1 MQANDLLVRQTLSG
15 PSPFQRAAQGAVRK
29 QPFSSVNLIANP
41 GRILSLTRASN
52 LLSVE
57 MRAMRNRLFIV
68 VALVALLGLQFADC
82 ASAMTQD
89 QQSMQ
94 CCGSMPCDPSN
105 QSHDCCKG
113 MVSSQSPS
121 VLPVAHVALH
131 APVIVVTDVF
141 ASPQATPYAAVSR
154 LDFEAPQ
161 HSPPELYTLHSSL
174 LI

>member
-1 MQANDLLVRQTLSG
+1 MSRSLLI
-15 PSPFQRAAQGAVRK
+15 F
-29 QPFSSVNLIANP
+29 
-41 GRILSLTRASN
+41 
-52 LLSVE
+52 
-57 MRAMRNRLFIV
+57 

-82 ASAMTQD
+82 MAAATQD
-89 QQSMQ
+89 PQSMK

-121 VLPVAHVALH
+121 VLPVAHVTLH
-131 APVIVVTDVF
+131 APTMVVTDVL
-141 ASPQATPYAAVSR
+141 ASPQPTPYAEVSR

>member
-1 MQANDLLVRQTLSG
+1 MS
-15 PSPFQRAAQGAVRK
+15 K
-29 QPFSSVNLIANP
+29 KLI
-41 GRILSLTRASN
+41 
-52 LLSVE
+52 
-57 MRAMRNRLFIV
+57 IV

-82 ASAMTQD
+82 MSAATQD
-89 QQSMQ
+89 QQSMK

-121 VLPVAHVALH
+121 VLPVAQVTLH
-131 APVIVVTDVF
+131 APVMAVIDVL
-141 ASPQATPYAAVSR
+141 ASSQATPYAEVSR